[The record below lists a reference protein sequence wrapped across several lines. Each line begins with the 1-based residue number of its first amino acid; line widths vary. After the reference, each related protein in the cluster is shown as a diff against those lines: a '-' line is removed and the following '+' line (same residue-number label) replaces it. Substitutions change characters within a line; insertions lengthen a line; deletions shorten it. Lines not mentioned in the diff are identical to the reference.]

1 MASLRVKLA
10 HSNGTADVRS
20 GSIATDPAGP
30 VCHSMS
36 ASFLNDRIAAWR
48 RNDGMGHQRKWPT
61 SFDHFVGAAEQR
73 CWEIQPECLGG
84 FQVDDERNFCH
95 LLNWQVGRSSALENL
110 AGVDAL
116 LAIDV
121 NQIGSVAH
129 QAAGVDE
136 VAYSIDGWH
145 RVAGRQANDLA
156 PTIGQKRVDA
166 DDERGG
172 AQLDKGA
179 KRCVD
184 LAFGAGIQNVQVQAE

>member
-1 MASLRVKLA
+1 MPIPEV
-10 HSNGTADVRS
+10 
-20 GSIATDPAGP
+20 
-30 VCHSMS
+30 
-36 ASFLNDRIAAWR
+36 AA
-48 RNDGMGHQRKWPT
+48 

-73 CWEIQPECLGG
+73 CWEGQTEGLGG
-84 FQVDDERNFCH
+84 FQVDDKCNFCH
-95 LLNWQVGRSSALENL
+95 LLNWQVGRFGALENF
-110 AGVDAL
+110 AGVDTL

-145 RVAGRQANDLA
+145 RVAGRQGDDLA
-156 PTIGQKRVDA
+156 ATIIEKRVDA

-172 AQLDKGA
+172 AQLGKGP